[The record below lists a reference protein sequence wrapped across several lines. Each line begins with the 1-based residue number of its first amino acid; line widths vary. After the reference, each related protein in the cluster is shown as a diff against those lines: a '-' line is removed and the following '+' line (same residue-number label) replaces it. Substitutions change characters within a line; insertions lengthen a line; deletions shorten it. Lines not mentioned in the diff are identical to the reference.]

1 MVEGL
6 NEREE
11 SRKFHQDLATGA
23 EREEDHSKRTATE
36 PSMRQGIGFGGMEG
50 EVRSAVSSACFSG
63 WRGLWVPREPA
74 GAGVEGAVGKARAGE
89 GSLGGKDL

>member
-50 EVRSAVSSACFSG
+50 EVRSAVSVLASLAGGACGFPG
-63 WRGLWVPREPA
+63 NLLELRWRER
-74 GAGVEGAVGKARAGE
+74 
-89 GSLGGKDL
+89 